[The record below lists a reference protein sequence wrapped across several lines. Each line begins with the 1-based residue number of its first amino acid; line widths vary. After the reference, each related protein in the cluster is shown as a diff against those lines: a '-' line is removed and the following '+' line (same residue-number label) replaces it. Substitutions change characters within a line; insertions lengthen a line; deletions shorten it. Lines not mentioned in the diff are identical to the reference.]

1 MTSSTLRV
9 VRSNTTAADA
19 YDKHVAAISID
30 GDRVGEIPL
39 GGIRTF
45 LSRQGSTK
53 PAFDSAATSALEE
66 SWQRARKRHHH
77 RHVHKSAVCQR
88 PAEHPSPQPLLVVAN
103 QLKRCMLRAPGHVG
117 ARDANRA
124 GAGRYTLAST
134 SSRQRRPLQRRTD
147 PHHRHR
153 LATHVPWC
161 GPSLSTF
168 LLRHRELDLSYCTG
182 ADPAGSGRPWPVG
195 RGGGTDGHA
204 HKDEQVRDRR
214 PQAISILTVDGER
227 RSVS

>member
-103 QLKRCMLRAPGHVG
+103 QLKRCMLRAMS
-117 ARDANRA
+117 AR
-124 GAGRYTLAST
+124 GT
-134 SSRQRRPLQRRTD
+134 PI
-147 PHHRHR
+147 
-153 LATHVPWC
+153 VP
-161 GPSLSTF
+161 
-168 LLRHRELDLSYCTG
+168 ELGVT
-182 ADPAGSGRPWPVG
+182 PWPVLLPDNDAPCNAG
-195 RGGGTDGHA
+195 PILIIDIGSPHTSRGA
-204 HKDEQVRDRR
+204 DRR
-214 PQAISILTVDGER
+214 
-227 RSVS
+227 